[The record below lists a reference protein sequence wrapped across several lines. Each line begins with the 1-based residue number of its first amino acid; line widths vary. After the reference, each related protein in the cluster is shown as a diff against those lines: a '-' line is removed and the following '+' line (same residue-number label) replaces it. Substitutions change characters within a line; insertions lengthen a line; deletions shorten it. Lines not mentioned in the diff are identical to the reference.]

1 MENDLYEILGSS
13 ALRFHRSFS
22 KITMKVYSEDESNK
36 KSTTEPSCLLKA
48 ALLIRKWVLFS
59 LEQSK
64 AGLAEHNPE
73 NIDQHI
79 YAHLDLLFPKNDR
92 KIAFF

>member
-13 ALRFHRSFS
+13 TLRFHRSLS
-22 KITMKVYSEDESNK
+22 KITMKVYSETESNK
-36 KSTTEPSCLLKA
+36 KSTTEPSCLPKA
-48 ALLIRKWVLFS
+48 ALIRKWVLFS

-79 YAHLDLLFPKNDR
+79 YAHLDLLFPKNTE
-92 KIAFF
+92 K